1 MRIQGF
7 HRCAVVHPDIT
18 SKPPALDAA
27 TNGLRY
33 TGEGGEVYPQETPHQ
48 ATGRQRCP
56 PRKACGGAPTLR
68 RGAIP
73 HGIEVR
79 AITAAALHDSDPEQ
93 MFDDAAAGEPDP
105 RDLLLVPNDV

>member
-7 HRCAVVHPDIT
+7 HRCAVAHPDIKR
-18 SKPPALDAA
+18 KPPAPDAA
-27 TNGLRY
+27 TNGMRN
-33 TGEGGEVYPQETPHQ
+33 TGEGGEVSPQETPRQ
-48 ATGRQRCP
+48 ATGRQSCP
-56 PRKACGGAPTLR
+56 PKKACGGAPTPR
-68 RGAIP
+68 RGDIP
-73 HGIEVR
+73 HGKEVR